1 MSAPTQAADN
11 VPGVG
16 FYGEERIVESSS
28 SYCII
33 DNVEAIRSGMPGNV
47 GFHTLDPIVDRG
59 RSIAFDYLCLLLRN
73 RGEDLCIGRMCKLH
87 RGVSDTAGSCMDENS
102 LSGMNLG
109 TIHQTL
115 PSRDKNERKCSSLS
129 H

>member
-1 MSAPTQAADN
+1 MSTPTQAADN

-33 DNVEAIRSGMPGNV
+33 DNVEAIRSGMLGNV

-59 RSIAFDYLCLLLRN
+59 RSIAFDYLRLFLRN
-73 RGEDLCIGRMCKLH
+73 RGEDLCTERMCKLH
-87 RGVSDTAGSCMDENS
+87 RGVSDASCSCVDEDSLPGMDLSPVHQTFPGGDEN
-102 LSGMNLG
+102 
-109 TIHQTL
+109 
-115 PSRDKNERKCSSLS
+115 
-129 H
+129 